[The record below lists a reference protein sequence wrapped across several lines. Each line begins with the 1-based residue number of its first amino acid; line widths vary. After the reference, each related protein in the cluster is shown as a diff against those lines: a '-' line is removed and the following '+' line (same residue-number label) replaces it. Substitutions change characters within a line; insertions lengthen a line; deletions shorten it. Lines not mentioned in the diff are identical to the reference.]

1 MCELYVRTVSKT
13 HPDPYLDVQ
22 NYKRGDV
29 VHIAEDGWQ
38 WGAAE
43 VNNGASI
50 IIKVPGVPASVLQS
64 LLVPEPG
71 DPKIN
76 RMLQRRAFGLN
87 LAAHSGGNL
96 NATTALA
103 LRVTKPARADPNV
116 IG

>member
-13 HPDPYLDVQ
+13 HPDPYLNVQ

-29 VHIAEDGWQ
+29 VHIAVDGWA
-38 WGAAE
+38 WGSAE
-43 VNNGASI
+43 LNNGAST

-64 LLVPEPG
+64 LLMSEPG

-87 LAAHSGGNL
+87 LAAYAGGNL
-96 NATTALA
+96 TSASALA
-103 LRVTKPARADPNV
+103 LRFTKPALADPNV